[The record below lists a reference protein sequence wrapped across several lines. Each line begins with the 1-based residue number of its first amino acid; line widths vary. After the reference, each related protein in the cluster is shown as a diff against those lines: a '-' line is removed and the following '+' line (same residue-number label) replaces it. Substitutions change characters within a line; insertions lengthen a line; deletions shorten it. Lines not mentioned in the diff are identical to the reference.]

1 MVNSSTLSRPGA
13 VSALIGTYLAITLG
27 TVAALVVLASTAPRL
42 ATDEAWGHAV
52 IVALFAV
59 LLLVRGRAARAGRP
73 GAVRAV
79 RIIAVVLL
87 VVNVVEAA
95 LPVFPTWMRIE
106 MAVVALLML
115 ALALTT
121 TTLSPA
127 GGRQGE

>member
-1 MVNSSTLSRPGA
+1 MVNNVVLARPGA
-13 VSALIGTYLAITLG
+13 VSTLIRIYLAVMLG
-27 TVAALVVLASTAPRL
+27 TVAALVVLAATAPRL

-73 GAVRAV
+73 GAIRAV

-87 VVNVVEAA
+87 VVNVAEAA

-106 MAVVALLML
+106 MVVVAVLML

-121 TTLSPA
+121 TTVPPP

>member
-13 VSALIGTYLAITLG
+13 VSALIGMYLAVMLG
-27 TVAALVVLASTAPRL
+27 TVAALVVLSATAPRL

-59 LLLVRGRAARAGRP
+59 LLLVRGRAARAGRT
-73 GAVRAV
+73 GAIRAV

-87 VVNVVEAA
+87 VVNVVEAV

-106 MAVVALLML
+106 MVVVALLML

-121 TTLSPA
+121 TTVPTA
-127 GGRQGE
+127 GGHQGE